1 MTEMRFDSQ
10 YIISQNVIETPFRKL
25 FWTIK
30 AQRKILDYLKI
41 KIAEE
46 ISNYLKYLEF
56 TFE

>member
-46 ISNYLKYLEF
+46 ISNYLK
-56 TFE
+56 